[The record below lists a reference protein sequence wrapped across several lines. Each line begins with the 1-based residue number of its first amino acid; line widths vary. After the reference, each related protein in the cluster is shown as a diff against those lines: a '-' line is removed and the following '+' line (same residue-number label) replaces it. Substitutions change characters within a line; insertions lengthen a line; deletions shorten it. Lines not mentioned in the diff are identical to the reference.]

1 MRASH
6 FVGLLYSYKIII
18 FLLNHRKTITSSSF
32 IHSFFLSK
40 MLFHKPILSLLSLV
54 LLASV
59 NTVVR
64 GDGTVNDDS
73 CPNEFAAYEACA
85 LSNQNVCEAA
95 CENVNQDP
103 DLTEEQI
110 LNMLTDP
117 NFLCN
122 WFNDV
127 FCAIQQCC
135 NACQAE
141 ANAYFGCV
149 ASQTTEDGTCSFVCT
164 DNGGTVDDG
173 SDNEGTVDDGSDSG
187 AVDDGTDGGA
197 VDDGSDNGGTGTDTG
212 AGGGSS
218 ASPTASTVSLWTGAV
233 MFVGYG
239 LL

>member
-1 MRASH
+1 MPFR
-6 FVGLLYSYKIII
+6 I
-18 FLLNHRKTITSSSF
+18 
-32 IHSFFLSK
+32 
-40 MLFHKPILSLLSLV
+40 PILSLLSL
-54 LLASV
+54 LLFASV

-73 CPNEFAAYEACA
+73 CPNELAAYEACA
-85 LSNQNVCEAA
+85 LSKQNICESE
-95 CENVNQDP
+95 CQGVDQNPEW
-103 DLTEEQI
+103 TEEQI
-110 LNMLTDP
+110 LNMLEDP

-122 WFNDV
+122 WFNEI

-149 ASQTTEDGTCSFVCT
+149 ASQTTEDGTCSFVCD
-164 DNGGTVDDG
+164 DNGGAVDDG
-173 SDNEGTVDDGSDSG
+173 NDNEGTVDDGNDSG
-187 AVDDGTDGGA
+187 AVDGGSDGGA

-218 ASPTASTVSLWTGAV
+218 ASFTVSTTTLWTGAV